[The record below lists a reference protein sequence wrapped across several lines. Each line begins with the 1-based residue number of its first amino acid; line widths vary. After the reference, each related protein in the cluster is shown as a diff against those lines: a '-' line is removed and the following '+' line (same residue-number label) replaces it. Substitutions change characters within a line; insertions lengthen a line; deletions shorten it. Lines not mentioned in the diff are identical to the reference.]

1 MIRVEA
7 TITVTTV
14 IMLAMLSFGLLLQN
28 NAFNAQLSNRR
39 QMILAVELDR
49 LQLETSLEFAKSG
62 HRHQKIDQHDI
73 MIERQKITI
82 KIGSRYHNRDLLAVT
97 SS

>member
-28 NAFNAQLSNRR
+28 NAFNGNYLIA
-39 QMILAVELDR
+39 D
-49 LQLETSLEFAKSG
+49 K
-62 HRHQKIDQHDI
+62 
-73 MIERQKITI
+73 
-82 KIGSRYHNRDLLAVT
+82 
-97 SS
+97 

>member
-49 LQLETSLEFAKSG
+49 LQLEASLEFAKSG
-62 HRHQKIDQHDI
+62 HRHQKLIS
-73 MIERQKITI
+73 MT
-82 KIGSRYHNRDLLAVT
+82 L
-97 SS
+97 